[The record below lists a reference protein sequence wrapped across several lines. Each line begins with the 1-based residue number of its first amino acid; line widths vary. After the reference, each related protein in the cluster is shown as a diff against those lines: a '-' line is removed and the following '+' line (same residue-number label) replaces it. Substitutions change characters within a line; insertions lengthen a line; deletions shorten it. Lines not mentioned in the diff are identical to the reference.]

1 MRRFFFLLL
10 IMLLIAKA
18 ASAGTFIAL
27 CYHGVED
34 EVVDPDGMTLATDR
48 FIAHLTWLRENGYRP
63 VGVDDLL
70 AARDGVR
77 PLPDKAVLLTFDDG
91 YASFYSRVFPLLKAF
106 NYPAV
111 LALVGQWMA
120 ADEGE
125 MVRYG
130 DREVLREA
138 FVSWDQVREMAASG
152 LVEIASHTFDMHH
165 GVIANPQRNL
175 QPALTSRRYDPEADR
190 YESDDDYRRRIRQD
204 MAAGA
209 DLLERETGR
218 RPRVIVWPYGRYNR
232 PAQEAARNAGME
244 VALTLEGGASP
255 VSDLSAVN
263 RLLISGNTD
272 LADFVW
278 RLRHP
283 GQQDP
288 RRVVHVD
295 LDYIYDPDPEV
306 QEANL
311 SRFLDRIK
319 RLKISTVYLQAFAD
333 PEGDGSA
340 AAVYFPNRHLPVR
353 ADLFNRVAWQ
363 LQTRAGVEVYAWMP
377 VLGFVLGGDDLRVH
391 AQLPDMEQA
400 GFDEKAYRR
409 LSPFSTEARRLI
421 TELYEDLARHAAFDG
436 ILFHDDAVLSD
447 FEDVHPEALAAYR
460 QAGLPDSIEE
470 LRSDPQIMEQWTA
483 FKTRYLVQWTDHL
496 TETVRTWR
504 PAVRTARNLY
514 AGPVL
519 EPASEAWW
527 AQNLEVFLE
536 HYDFAALMA
545 MPYMEGAT
553 EPDHWLRLLVERVAR
568 HPEGLQ
574 RTIFELQSV
583 NWRNKKPLPTRT
595 MVRQMRLLQ
604 SLGAV
609 NFGYYPDDFPAGHP
623 NSRLLHGAISLQTYP
638 YWPDP

>member
-34 EVVDPDGMTLATDR
+34 EVADPDGMTLATDR

-70 AARDGVR
+70 AARDSVR

-125 MVRYG
+125 RVRYS

-165 GVIANPQRNL
+165 GIIANPQRNL

-190 YESDDDYRRRIRQD
+190 YESDDDYRQRIRQD

-209 DLLERETGR
+209 DLLERETGH
-218 RPRVIVWPYGRYNR
+218 RPRVIVWPYGQYNR
-232 PAQEAARNAGME
+232 PAQDAAREAGMP
-244 VALTLEGGASP
+244 VALTLQAGASR
-255 VSDLSAVN
+255 VSDLTAVS
-263 RLLISGNTD
+263 RMLISGDTD

-283 GQQDP
+283 DHRDP

-295 LDYIYDPDPEV
+295 LDYIYDSDPEV

-311 SRFLDRIK
+311 SRFLDRTK

-333 PEGDGSA
+333 PEGNGTA

-377 VLGFVLGGDDLRVH
+377 VLGFVLGRDDLRVRSW
-391 AQLPDMEQA
+391 LPDVEET
-400 GFDEKAYRR
+400 GFDEKAYYR
-409 LSPFSTEARRLI
+409 LSPFSPEARRLI
-421 TELYEDLARHAAFDG
+421 TELYEDLARHASFDG

-447 FEDVHPEALAAYR
+447 FEDVHPQALAAYR
-460 QAGLPDSIEE
+460 QAGLPGSIEE
-470 LRSDPQIMEQWTA
+470 LRGDPQIMARWTT
-483 FKTRYLVQWTDHL
+483 FKTRHLVAWTDHL

-504 PAVRTARNLY
+504 PTVRTARNLY

-527 AQNLEVFLE
+527 AQNLEIFLE
-536 HYDFAALMA
+536 HYDFTALMA

-553 EPDHWLRLLVERVAR
+553 EPDRWLRLLVERVAR
-568 HPEGLQ
+568 HPEGL
-574 RTIFELQSV
+574 RKTVFELQSV
-583 NWRNKKPLPTRT
+583 DWRNKKPLPTRT
-595 MVRQMRLLQ
+595 LAWQMRLLQ

-623 NSRLLHGAISLQTYP
+623 RTSLLHGAMSLQTYP
-638 YWPDP
+638 YWPEP